1 MRRAFIVAV
10 CIRSQGCY
18 NGPDTSLA
26 QFHLPSIPF
35 MTFRDQV
42 ILITGGSS
50 GIGLATARRFAQEGA
65 HVWLVARTPE
75 RLTDALIE
83 VQSACECPDQKCGFI
98 PADVADPNQAEL
110 AVAEVTRLAGLPDIL
125 INSHGVARPGYFQKL
140 DLTVFREMMDINYFG
155 ALHTIRA
162 VTPSMIKRGSGH
174 IVNIASGAALV
185 ASFGYSAYSA
195 SKYAL
200 RGLSD
205 VLRLEL
211 KPHNINVSVV
221 YPPDTD
227 TPQLAWETPYKP
239 PETRDVYG
247 GPVIS
252 PDSVARSIVDGIKR
266 KRYSI
271 TPGIEMTTVA
281 HLVQLLG
288 DGQFSILDRL
298 IARSKRQLA
307 HRS

>member
-1 MRRAFIVAV
+1 
-10 CIRSQGCY
+10 
-18 NGPDTSLA
+18 
-26 QFHLPSIPF
+26 
-35 MTFRDQV
+35 MTFRNKV
-42 ILITGGSS
+42 VLITGGSS
-50 GIGLATARRFAQEGA
+50 GIGLATARRLAQEGA
-65 HVWLVARTPE
+65 HVCLVARTPE
-75 RLTDALIE
+75 RLAEALIE
-83 VQSACECPDQKCGFI
+83 VQNACESPDQKFGVI
-98 PADVADPNQAEL
+98 AADVADPNQAEH

-125 INSHGVARPGYFQKL
+125 INSHGVSRPGYFREL
-140 DLTVFREMMDINYFG
+140 DLAVFREMMDINYFG

-162 VTPSMIKRGSGH
+162 VTPGMIARGSGH

-185 ASFGYSAYSA
+185 ASFGYAAYGA
-195 SKYAL
+195 SKHAL

-211 KPHNINVSVV
+211 KPHNVRVSVV

-247 GPVIS
+247 GTVVS

-266 KRYSI
+266 KRYTI
-271 TPGIEMTTVA
+271 TPGVEMTAVA

-288 DGQFSILDRL
+288 DGQFYVLDRL
-298 IARSKRQLA
+298 IAHSQRKLVHHS
-307 HRS
+307 

>member
-1 MRRAFIVAV
+1 
-10 CIRSQGCY
+10 
-18 NGPDTSLA
+18 
-26 QFHLPSIPF
+26 
-35 MTFRDQV
+35 MTFRNQV
-42 ILITGGSS
+42 VLITGGSS
-50 GIGLATARRFAQEGA
+50 GIGLATARSLALEGA

-75 RLTDALIE
+75 RLADALRE
-83 VQSACECPDQKCGFI
+83 VQGACQYSDQRCGVI
-98 PADVADPNQAEL
+98 PADVADANQAER

-125 INSHGVARPGYFQKL
+125 INSHGVTRPGYFQEL
-140 DLTVFREMMDINYFG
+140 DLAVFREMMDINYFG

-162 VTPSMIKRGSGH
+162 VTPGMIARGSGH
-174 IVNIASGAALV
+174 IVNVASGAAVV

-195 SKYAL
+195 SKHAL

-211 KPHNINVSVV
+211 KPHNIRVSIV

-247 GPVIS
+247 GTIIS
-252 PDSVARSIVDGIKR
+252 PDSVARSIVNGIKR

-271 TPGIEMTTVA
+271 TPGIEMTA
-281 HLVQLLG
+281 AARLSQLLG
-288 DGQFSILDRL
+288 EGQFSVLDRL
-298 IARSKRQLA
+298 IAHSQRKLA
-307 HRS
+307 HRSQTETPGEAS